1 MTLGPIEPSMT
12 GNPNDFPVA
21 LSVNVTVPAGAMTL
35 VLLPSIDA
43 PLWFRPGIAPTGDV
57 AGSGAENRPPGPD
70 YQTPFGFC
78 NAISQM
84 REIPDICRE
93 PEGGKFSGH
102 SGLAAARRSGMTGY
116 ETF

>member
-1 MTLGPIEPSMT
+1 MIS
-12 GNPNDFPVA
+12 
-21 LSVNVTVPAGAMTL
+21 
-35 VLLPSIDA
+35 
-43 PLWFRPGIAPTGDV
+43 PGDSSDRAV

-84 REIPDICRE
+84 REIPDICLE

-102 SGLAAARRSGMTGY
+102 SGLTAARRSGMTGY

>member
-12 GNPNDFPVA
+12 GNSKDLPVA

-35 VLLPSIDA
+35 VLSPSMGA
-43 PLWFRPGIAPTGDV
+43 PLSFRPAVASAGAV

-78 NAISQM
+78 NAISRV
-84 REIPDICRE
+84 REVSPGRQPHRQC
-93 PEGGKFSGH
+93 
-102 SGLAAARRSGMTGY
+102 ARGFPRGRAPP
-116 ETF
+116 

>member
-12 GNPNDFPVA
+12 GNSNDFPVA

-43 PLWFRPGIAPTGDV
+43 PLSFRPDIAAAGAV
-57 AGSGAENRPPGPD
+57 AGSGAKNRPPGPD

-78 NAISQM
+78 NAISRV
-84 REIPDICRE
+84 RE
-93 PEGGKFSGH
+93 FS
-102 SGLAAARRSGMTGY
+102 LQRPPRRPCVPGFRRG
-116 ETF
+116 